1 MFKKLGQLYFGPR
14 LFWTLAAVIVLFVS
28 AYFAPV
34 LLPVARVALALVIA
48 LAVADLLLLFGSDGV
63 SASRVTPRRLSN
75 GDDNRISISL
85 ENLYRFASRLSIVD
99 ELPKQFQIRDNRIDL
114 TLPSGHSTTARY
126 TVRPTMRGSFE
137 FGAVN
142 VFAESPIGFV
152 QRRYRFDAA
161 TEVPVYPSY
170 IQMRKYAFM
179 AISDRLTELGVK
191 QVRRVGHTMEFD
203 QIRPYVMGDDYRTVN
218 WKATSRSRRLMVNQ
232 YQDER
237 SQQVYCLVDMGRVM
251 KMPFEGLTLLDYAIN
266 ASLALSNVSVLRED
280 KAGLVTFSDKVHTV
294 LPASRKGGQMARIME
309 LLYRQETDFKESS
322 YERLYASIARNVK
335 TRSLLLLFT
344 NFETRTALR
353 RQLTYLRSLAARHL
367 LVVILFENTELEKRL
382 KGIPGTLE
390 EVYIKTISEQFAV
403 EKREIIAE
411 LKRYGIHAVL
421 TPPEELTVNTI
432 NAYLEMKA
440 RRLL

>member
-1 MFKKLGQLYFGPR
+1 
-14 LFWTLAAVIVLFVS
+14 
-28 AYFAPV
+28 
-34 LLPVARVALALVIA
+34 
-48 LAVADLLLLFGSDGV
+48 
-63 SASRVTPRRLSN
+63 
-75 GDDNRISISL
+75 
-85 ENLYRFASRLSIVD
+85 
-99 ELPKQFQIRDNRIDL
+99 
-114 TLPSGHSTTARY
+114 
-126 TVRPTMRGSFE
+126 MRGSFE